1 MQDDAIVEEAPS
13 QALLER
19 AVQLAC
25 KSARTAG
32 GGPFGAIVARGG
44 EILGEGSNRVT
55 LDRDPTAHAE
65 VIAIRA
71 ACVNVGSHVLA
82 GATLY
87 TSCEPCPMC
96 LAAAWWARIER
107 VVYCATRTEASAAGF
122 DDERLYLEVQLPLE
136 QRKLPLESALRHLA
150 DEPFRAWR
158 ENARR
163 VPY

>member
-1 MQDDAIVEEAPS
+1 MESIVRS
-13 QALLER
+13 HLER
-19 AVQLAC
+19 AVRLAC
-25 KSARTAG
+25 DSARGG
-32 GGPFGAIVARGG
+32 GGPFGALVARGA
-44 EILGEGSNRVT
+44 EVLGEGSNRVT

-71 ACVNVGSHVLA
+71 ACAKLGTHVLA
-82 GATLY
+82 DATLY

-96 LAAAWWARIER
+96 LSAAWWARVER
-107 VVYCATRTEASAAGF
+107 VVYCATRAEAAAAGF

-136 QRKLPLESALRHLA
+136 QRELPLENALPHLA

-158 ENARR
+158 DNARR

>member
-1 MQDDAIVEEAPS
+1 MESARVDAM
-13 QALLER
+13 LRR

-25 KSARTAG
+25 ESAQRG
-32 GGPFGAIVARGG
+32 GGPFGAVVARDGLV
-44 EILGEGSNRVT
+44 IGEGSNRVT

-71 ACVNVGSHVLA
+71 ACAKQASHVLS
-82 GATLY
+82 GSVLY
-87 TSCEPCPMC
+87 SSCEPCPMC

-107 VVYCATRTEASAAGF
+107 VVFCATRVDASKAGF
-122 DDERLYLEVQLPLE
+122 DDERLYEELRMPQGQRRLPLE
-136 QRKLPLESALRHLA
+136 IALPHLA

-158 ENARR
+158 ENERR